1 MTRKTKRFFRKIK
14 LALIRLAV
22 CAVLVFLAVFAI
34 CFILSLPEII
44 CGLIF
49 GF

>member
-1 MTRKTKRFFRKIK
+1 MTRKTKRFFREIK
-14 LALIRLAV
+14 LAMLRIAV
-22 CAVLVFLAVFAI
+22 CAVMVFLAVFAI
-34 CFILSLPEII
+34 CFVLSLPEII